1 MCGWDDEFLLFLW
14 EVSWKNKNGDVDE
27 SRTKMEE
34 WTGKL
39 QKKLRRVLDSVYVFL
54 TLLLV
59 SQLHYE
65 KRIQK
70 FVLRN
75 EEELTEFTKTTWQ
88 WNKGKTTYV

>member
-1 MCGWDDEFLLFLW
+1 MC
-14 EVSWKNKNGDVDE
+14 
-27 SRTKMEE
+27 
-34 WTGKL
+34 
-39 QKKLRRVLDSVYVFL
+39 FL

-75 EEELTEFTKTTWQ
+75 EEELTEFTKNYLAVEQRERRHMFEEWKEENGYSVQLLSLIHISEPTRRTPISYAVFCLKKK
-88 WNKGKTTYV
+88 NK